1 MAKRKPTVDQE
12 VVVALDPVYYIGKP
26 NLAPL
31 VDEAIAKIQS
41 IDSVGHMFYVK
52 QRVEEAIV
60 LLQAL
65 KSQISDA

>member
-1 MAKRKPTVDQE
+1 MVKRKPTID
-12 VVVALDPVYYIGKP
+12 LT
-26 NLAPL
+26 PL
-31 VDEAIAKIQS
+31 VDEAIAKVQS

-52 QRVEEAIV
+52 QRMEEAIV